1 LSLIPPLA
9 LLPLA
14 GRRSPRPLLRRLLLL
29 LVHEVLELA
38 GGLIDLRGVPE
49 LLAGEIG
56 QLVDP
61 ALDLIGVLTEQ

>member
-1 LSLIPPLA
+1 
-9 LLPLA
+9 LP
-14 GRRSPRPLLRRLLLL
+14 LL

-38 GGLIDLRGVPE
+38 GSLIDLRSVPE

-61 ALDLIGVLTEQ
+61 TFDLIGVLAEQ